1 MDVRTGSRA
10 GGLEIALM
18 LAIVAGIALNVAIF
32 SSSVPILAGLYAR
45 AGLALPLPLE
55 LYIRAGNAA
64 VVCVPLIALIV
75 LGVWAYCKAR
85 GQVFP
90 IRLRAALVAIVA
102 VGGALTAMGLYTFGR
117 ASLQHAVLLSVAT
130 AAPVPVLDRD
140 LSLLYLAVGEP
151 QQAVAL
157 LEPRVT
163 GDETR
168 TAVRFA
174 SPGEAFLLAESYRSA
189 NNIEAARRSY
199 QQAQQAAVR
208 FDEELIER
216 LQANQIRW
224 RRQFGPDFED
234 WLPATSELRRLP
246 ALVRTVSQQRLDQ
259 LEQK

>member
-1 MDVRTGSRA
+1 MHFRSGSRL
-10 GGLEIALM
+10 LEIALI
-18 LAIVAGIALNVAIF
+18 AVIVVGTALNAAVL
-32 SSSVPILAGLYAR
+32 SSSIPILAGLYAR

-55 LYIRAGNAA
+55 LYIRAGTAA
-64 VVCVPLIALIV
+64 AGFVPLIVLIV
-75 LGVWAYCKAR
+75 LGMWAYFRVR
-85 GQVFP
+85 GQAFP

-130 AAPVPVLDRD
+130 AAPVPVLNRD

-168 TAVRFA
+168 TVVRFA
-174 SPGEAFLLAESYRSA
+174 SPGEAFLLGESYRSA

-208 FDEELIER
+208 FDEEVTER
-216 LQANQIRW
+216 LLANQIRW
-224 RRQFGPDFED
+224 RSQFGPDFED

-246 ALVRTVSQQRLDQ
+246 DLIRSVSQQRLDQ